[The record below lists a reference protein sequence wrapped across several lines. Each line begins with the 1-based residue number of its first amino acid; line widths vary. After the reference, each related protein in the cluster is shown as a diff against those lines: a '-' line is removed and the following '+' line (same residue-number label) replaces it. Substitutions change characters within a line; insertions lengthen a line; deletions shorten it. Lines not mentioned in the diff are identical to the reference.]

1 MVKTPSTKSP
11 STKAPSTKSSSTRS
25 TRTIAPRPHPRVII
39 VGAGIGGLMLGILL
53 QRMDVTY
60 QIFERAPKVK
70 PLGALMSI
78 NSNILPVF
86 EQLGLLEQVEA
97 ISLLIHY
104 TTLFNGKL
112 EKIAEVN
119 TKDHRDR
126 AGYDFLVFSR
136 PELYDILLSEIPPE
150 RITFNKRVLSMT
162 RTTGGME
169 INCSDNSSYEGDII
183 VGADGAYSSV
193 RQNIYRKM
201 SESGILP
208 SSDTKDMAMPYLCM
222 VGTTTPRDPE
232 RYPELKDP
240 QTHIHH
246 VIGDSTPYSWTVIT
260 IPGNRF
266 CWSVMNQI
274 TNQAEAKEQRFR
286 NSEWGPEAN
295 EGLITAVRDF
305 PITFGGTL
313 GDIIDATPKERISKV
328 MLEEKLFETW
338 YHEQVVLIG
347 DACHKMLPTSGQ
359 GAINAMQD
367 AVILANCI
375 YDLED
380 LRLESL
386 TAAFKS
392 YKQQRYDQAKKQINN
407 SKVNAKVSSGQTKVD
422 RAVRHVVL
430 NYIPRSLQDRQ
441 FTKDAAYR
449 PQCTFMQRVPDKG
462 SVPSLPQVPS
472 RRYEAE
478 VEARRRYFSVP
489 L

>member
-1 MVKTPSTKSP
+1 MTRTPSTM
-11 STKAPSTKSSSTRS
+11 
-25 TRTIAPRPHPRVII
+25 APRPHIRVII

-53 QRMDVTY
+53 QRMGVTY

-86 EQLGLLEQVEA
+86 EQLGLLERVEA
-97 ISLLIHY
+97 ISLLIYY

-136 PELYDILLSEIPPE
+136 PELYDILLSEIPQE
-150 RITFNKRVLSMT
+150 RISFNKRVLSMT
-162 RTTGGME
+162 KTITGTE
-169 INCSDNSSYEGDII
+169 INCSDNSSYEADII
-183 VGADGAYSSV
+183 VGADGAYSSI

-201 SESGILP
+201 SELGTLP
-208 SSDTKDMAMPYLCM
+208 ASDGKDMAMPYLCM

-232 RYPELKDP
+232 RYPELKDTY
-240 QTHIHH
+240 THIHH
-246 VIGDSTPYSWTVIT
+246 VIGDSTPFSWTVIT

-266 CWSVMNQI
+266 CWSVMQQI
-274 TNQAEAKEQRFR
+274 TDQAEAREQRFR

-295 EGLITAVRDF
+295 EELIEAVHAF
-305 PITFGGTL
+305 PVTFGGTL
-313 GDIIDATPKERISKV
+313 GEIIDATPKDRISKV
-328 MLEEKLFETW
+328 MLEEKLFDTW
-338 YHEQVVLIG
+338 YHENVVLIG

-367 AVILANCI
+367 AVILANCL

-380 LRLESL
+380 VQPESL

-392 YKQQRYDQAKKQINN
+392 YKQQRYCEAKKQITN
-407 SKVNAKVSSGQTKVD
+407 SKVNAKISSGQTKVD
-422 RAVRHVVL
+422 RAIRHVVL
-430 NYIPRSLQDRQ
+430 NYIPRSMQDRQ

-462 SVPSLPQVPS
+462 TVPSQPQPPS
-472 RRYEAE
+472 KRYEAE
-478 VEARRRYFSVP
+478 MEVNRRYFSVP
-489 L
+489 V

>member
-1 MVKTPSTKSP
+1 MSSAPSTRSSTPSTTR
-11 STKAPSTKSSSTRS
+11 STAPSTVRS
-25 TRTIAPRPHPRVII
+25 IGPRPPTRVII
-39 VGAGIGGLMLGILL
+39 VGAGIGGLLLGILL
-53 QRMDVTY
+53 QRMGATY

-86 EQLGLLEQVEA
+86 EQLGLLERVEA
-97 ISLLIHY
+97 ISLLIYY
-104 TTLFNGKL
+104 TKLFNGKL

-119 TKDHRDR
+119 TKDHRER

-150 RITFNKRVLSMT
+150 RISFNKRVLSMT
-162 RTTGGME
+162 KTIHGTE
-169 INCSDNSSYEGDII
+169 INCADNSSYEADII
-183 VGADGAYSSV
+183 VGADGAYSSI

-201 SESGILP
+201 AEEGTLP
-208 SSDTKDMAMPYLCM
+208 LSDSKDMAMPYLCM
-222 VGTTTPRDPE
+222 VGTTTERNPE
-232 RYPELKDP
+232 RYPELKDEY
-240 QTHIHH
+240 THIHH

-266 CWSVMNQI
+266 CWSVMAQI
-274 TNQAEAKEQRFR
+274 ADQAEAREQRFR

-295 EGLITAVRDF
+295 EELIAAVKDF
-305 PITFGGTL
+305 PITFGGKL
-313 GDIIDATPKERISKV
+313 GDIIEATPKERISKV
-328 MLEEKLFETW
+328 MLEEKLFDTW
-338 YHEQVVLIG
+338 YYDNVVLIG

-380 LRLESL
+380 HRPQSL
-386 TAAFKS
+386 TKAFKS
-392 YKQQRYDQAKKQINN
+392 YKKQRYSEAKKQITN
-407 SKVNAKVSSGQTKVD
+407 SKVNAKISSGQTKVD

-430 NYIPRSLQDRQ
+430 NYVPRSLQDRQ

-462 SVPSLPQVPS
+462 SVPSAPQLPS
-472 RRYEAE
+472 KRYEAE
-478 VEARRRYFSVP
+478 MEATRRYFTVP
-489 L
+489 V

>member
-1 MVKTPSTKSP
+1 MTKTPSTM
-11 STKAPSTKSSSTRS
+11 APM
-25 TRTIAPRPHPRVII
+25 PHVRVII

-53 QRMDVTY
+53 QRMGVTY

-86 EQLGLLEQVEA
+86 EQLGLLERVEA
-97 ISLLIHY
+97 ISLLIYY

-136 PELYDILLSEIPPE
+136 PELYDILLSEIPSG
-150 RITFNKRVLSMT
+150 RISFNKRVLSMT
-162 RTTGGME
+162 KTVTGTE
-169 INCSDNSSYEGDII
+169 INCSDNSSYEADII
-183 VGADGAYSSV
+183 VGADGAYSSI
-193 RQNIYRKM
+193 RQNIYRAM
-201 SESGILP
+201 SELGTLP
-208 SSDTKDMAMPYLCM
+208 ASDSKDMAMPYLCM

-232 RYPELKDP
+232 KYPELKDSY
-240 QTHIHH
+240 THIHH

-266 CWSVMNQI
+266 CWSVMQQI
-274 TNQAEAKEQRFR
+274 EDQAEAREQRFR

-295 EGLITAVRDF
+295 EELIEAVHAF
-305 PITFGGTL
+305 PVTFGGTL
-313 GDIIDATPKERISKV
+313 GEIIDATPKDRISKV
-328 MLEEKLFETW
+328 MLEEKLFDTW
-338 YHEQVVLIG
+338 YHENVVLIG

-380 LRLESL
+380 IQPESL

-392 YKQQRYDQAKKQINN
+392 YKQQRFSQAKKQITN
-407 SKVNAKVSSGQTKVD
+407 SKVNAKISSGQVPFFN
-422 RAVRHVVL
+422 RH
-430 NYIPRSLQDRQ
+430 
-441 FTKDAAYR
+441 
-449 PQCTFMQRVPDKG
+449 
-462 SVPSLPQVPS
+462 
-472 RRYEAE
+472 
-478 VEARRRYFSVP
+478 
-489 L
+489 

>member
-1 MVKTPSTKSP
+1 
-11 STKAPSTKSSSTRS
+11 
-25 TRTIAPRPHPRVII
+25 
-39 VGAGIGGLMLGILL
+39 
-53 QRMDVTY
+53 
-60 QIFERAPKVK
+60 
-70 PLGALMSI
+70 MSI

-97 ISLLIHY
+97 ISLVIYY

-136 PELYDILLSEIPPE
+136 PELYKILLSQIPRE
-150 RITFNKRVLSMT
+150 RITFSKRVLSLSKT
-162 RTTGGME
+162 KTGTQ
-169 INCSDNSSYEGDII
+169 INCSDNTSYEADII
-183 VGADGAYSSV
+183 VGADGAYSSI

-201 SESGILP
+201 AEMGTLP
-208 SSDTKDMAMPYLCM
+208 SSDAKEMAMPYLCM
-222 VGTTTPRDPE
+222 VGTTIPRDPE
-232 RYPELKDP
+232 RYPQLKDYH
-240 QTHIHH
+240 THIHH

-266 CWSVMNQI
+266 CWSVMAQI
-274 TNQAEAKEQRFR
+274 TNQAEAREQRFR

-295 EGLITAVRDF
+295 EELIGAVQDF
-305 PITFGGTL
+305 PITFGGKL
-313 GDIIDATPKERISKV
+313 GDIIGATPKDRISKV

-338 YHEQVVLIG
+338 YHESVVLIG

-380 LRLESL
+380 LSPKSL
-386 TAAFKS
+386 TRAFKS
-392 YKQQRYDQAKKQINN
+392 YKNQRYNEARKQINN
-407 SKVNAKVSSGQTKVD
+407 SKVNAKISSGQTKID
-422 RAVRHVVL
+422 RAVRHVVF

-462 SVPSLPQVPS
+462 TVPSQPQKPS

-478 VEARRRYFSVP
+478 VESRRRYFTIPV
-489 L
+489 

>member
-1 MVKTPSTKSP
+1 MTRTPSTM
-11 STKAPSTKSSSTRS
+11 
-25 TRTIAPRPHPRVII
+25 APRPHIRVII

-53 QRMDVTY
+53 QRMGVTY
-60 QIFERAPKVK
+60 QIFERASKVK

-86 EQLGLLEQVEA
+86 EQLGLLERVEA
-97 ISLLIHY
+97 ISLLIYY

-136 PELYDILLSEIPPE
+136 PELYDILLGEIPSG
-150 RITFNKRVLSMT
+150 RISFNKRVLSMT
-162 RTTGGME
+162 KTINGTE
-169 INCSDNSSYEGDII
+169 INCSDNSSYEADII
-183 VGADGAYSSV
+183 VGADGAYSSI

-201 SESGILP
+201 SELGTLP
-208 SSDTKDMAMPYLCM
+208 ASDSKDMAMPYLCM

-232 RYPELKDP
+232 RYPELRDSY
-240 QTHIHH
+240 THIHH
-246 VIGDSTPYSWTVIT
+246 VIGDSTPYSIAD
-260 IPGNRF
+260 
-266 CWSVMNQI
+266 QD
-274 TNQAEAKEQRFR
+274 EAREQRFR

-295 EGLITAVRDF
+295 EELIEAVRAF
-305 PITFGGTL
+305 PVTFGGTL
-313 GDIIDATPKERISKV
+313 GEIINATPKDRISKV
-328 MLEEKLFETW
+328 MLEEKLFDTW
-338 YHEQVVLIG
+338 YHESVVLIG

-380 LRLESL
+380 VRPESL
-386 TAAFKS
+386 SAAFRS
-392 YKQQRYDQAKKQINN
+392 YKQQRYSEAKKQITN
-407 SKVNAKVSSGQTKVD
+407 SKVNAKISSGQSKVD

-462 SVPSLPQVPS
+462 TVPSQPQVLS

-478 VEARRRYFSVP
+478 MEANRRYFSPP